1 MLIVDA
7 CEPHS
12 VICIPLKL
20 VSTVLNNNEQ
30 IFACEESFHDI
41 VRSVLLYREEVCL
54 EISLY
59 V

>member
-12 VICIPLKL
+12 VICISLKL
-20 VSTVLNNNEQ
+20 VLTVLNDNKQ
-30 IFACEESFHDI
+30 VFICEKSFHEI
-41 VRSVLLYREEVCL
+41 VRNGLSYRKEVCL